1 MKTAT
6 TFSRATKG
14 GLTGRL
20 ARIFA
25 GLGLMML
32 AAGASASAQLPTHEL
47 PGLKPPA
54 AREPVAPIM
63 SDKSHYSEYWEQI
76 FLMDDGTLF
85 TSQFTIANF
94 PFSKHRGLMLS
105 TLVWPD
111 GKTVVIKNGR
121 SRKGWDY
128 DAVNHQL
135 KIYQHTLKPTEDG
148 YALHLHNTAAEARMD
163 FQPMAE
169 PLTFLKWEA
178 GKSDYGVTYY
188 APEATAKV
196 SWRPGPEIDGPGDD
210 GPWMALGSGTGF
222 GVHVIQTDSLEN
234 MFSSWMRALPL
245 GKTDGDRPVFNWM
258 VKPGGK
264 AVAQLSLIDSKGQL
278 ITLTDV
284 QFDADKDGNVWHVRA
299 KGNGVALKGA
309 YRLEKSV
316 DTFALGDHLTA
327 IEKMAAG
334 TLAQLKRQRYQA
346 SYDFTL
352 SRKGHKTALKGRA
365 LAEILKLDAGK
376 ETVSKKRRIR
386 R

>member
-1 MKTAT
+1 MGRFA
-6 TFSRATKG
+6 RA
-14 GLTGRL
+14 LT
-20 ARIFA
+20 
-25 GLGLMML
+25 GLGLMVL
-32 AAGASASAQLPTHEL
+32 AAGATASAQVPTHEL

-54 AREPVAPIM
+54 AREPVAPLM

-105 TLVWPD
+105 TIVWPD

-135 KIYQHTLKPTEDG
+135 KIYQHTFKPTEDG

-163 FQPMAE
+163 FMPVAA
-169 PLTFLKWEA
+169 PLTFLKWA
-178 GKSDYGVTYY
+178 DGKSDYGVTYY
-188 APEATAKV
+188 APEAVGKV

-234 MFSSWMRALPL
+234 MFSSWMRAMPL
-245 GKTDGDRPVFNWM
+245 GKPGEDRPVFNWM
-258 VKPGGK
+258 VKPDGK
-264 AVAQLSLIDSKGQL
+264 TVAQLVMLDGRGKPV
-278 ITLTDV
+278 TLTDV
-284 QFDADKDGNVWHVRA
+284 QFDQDEDGKLWHVRA
-299 KGNGVALKGA
+299 KGGGLEVKGA
-309 YRLEKSV
+309 YRLEKPV
-316 DTFALGDHLTA
+316 DTFSLADHLTA

-352 SRKGHKTALKGRA
+352 SRNGHKTALKGKA
-365 LAEILKLDAGK
+365 LAEILKLDADK
-376 ETVSKKRRIR
+376 KTVSKKRRIR